1 MSTGPLN
8 LVGMRSITRH
18 LSPGLAALAV
28 LGIAGTASAA
38 PPDLVPFVDT
48 GSNSGS
54 ALATSKWF
62 VDTTASP
69 YSARL
74 RFATQIQNI
83 GADPFH
89 ITQGAASG
97 PAGARTAVAV
107 QQITGGAPTPLT
119 QVKLLG
125 SPFGLSGTYSWR
137 IDGVAKYTLTP
148 AGGTPIESA
157 LGAVCRDDSAAF
169 LAVPPPALFATP
181 SCQLPSDAAVGFS
194 SGITNGW
201 MDNIAPSAS
210 NSANFDVTGA
220 PAGAATFTATV
231 DPFNEIV
238 ESNNNNNNAVSP
250 AITLPGV
257 SAQAAALSTVT
268 TTAVSGNLAA
278 AVVGPTVLGRK
289 LTPGLDA
296 ADPGQPAPAPAT
308 GAVTYALAGGPA
320 NGTATVSP
328 TGLATYTARAGFT
341 GADSFT
347 YYAEDS
353 RGIRSPATTVSVNVT
368 AAPSG
373 GGGGGTGGGTTT
385 PPPATIN
392 KITLKL
398 TPAYAV
404 VRRGSATFLRVSGTL
419 PVSQA
424 GRTIKIQRKVGK
436 RITTIATVRIARN
449 GKFTKLVRVSTRNVS
464 VRATIAASATAK
476 ASTSTFRSVAVRR

>member
-1 MSTGPLN
+1 
-8 LVGMRSITRH
+8 MRSITRH

-28 LGIAGTASAA
+28 LGIAGTATAA
-38 PPDLVPFVDT
+38 PPDLTPFVDT
-48 GSNSGS
+48 GSDSGS

-74 RFATQIQNI
+74 HFGTQIQNI
-83 GADPFH
+83 GADPFR
-89 ITQGAASG
+89 ITAGAASG
-97 PAGARTAVAV
+97 PSSARTAVAV
-107 QQITGGAPTPLT
+107 QQITGGAATPLT

-125 SPFGLSGTYSWR
+125 SPFGLSGTYRWR

-148 AGGTPIESA
+148 AGQVPINSA

-181 SCQLPSDAAVGFS
+181 VCEVPSDSAVGFN

-201 MDNIAPSAS
+201 MDNIAPSA
-210 NSANFDVTGA
+210 ANDAYFDVTGA
-220 PAGAATFTATV
+220 PAGAATFTATI

-238 ESNNNNNNAVSP
+238 ESNDNNNVASP

-257 SAQAAALSTVT
+257 SAQPAALTTRT
-268 TTAVSGNLAA
+268 TTAVSTNLSAT
-278 AVVGPTVLGRK
+278 VVGPTVLGRK
-289 LTPGLDA
+289 LNPALEA
-296 ADPGQPAPAPAT
+296 SDPAQPAPAPAT
-308 GAVTYALAGGPA
+308 ASLAFALAAAPA
-320 NGTATVSP
+320 NGTASVTP
-328 TGLATYTARAGFT
+328 AGLATYTARAGFT

-353 RGIRSPATTVSVNVT
+353 RGIRSAATTVSVTVT
-368 AAPSG
+368 AVP
-373 GGGGGTGGGTTT
+373 GGGTGGGGGT
-385 PPPATIN
+385 PPPGTIN

-404 VRRGSATFLRVSGTL
+404 VKRGNKTFLKVSGKL

-436 RITTIATVRIARN
+436 KVTTLATVRIAKN
-449 GKFTKLVRVSTRNVS
+449 GKFTKLVRVSTRTVS
-464 VRATIAASATAK
+464 VRTTIAASATAK
-476 ASTSTFRSVAVRR
+476 ASTSKFRSVVIRR